1 MGRVKSF
8 PRAHTFRTA
17 NKDVDL
23 ANFDQENPRPRPTVH
38 NWKAG
43 TCAIKEIRPFQS
55 STELI
60 FPAAPFQ
67 RLVREITLSCY
78 QGHEYRWQRTA
89 IESLQEAAEATL
101 CALFECSVMAMAH
114 RKRVTVNADDMKLVL
129 GISAMTGSNYFG
141 PIDAPDRPAAAAPA
155 PPTTAAAAPP
165 PPPLCLP
172 PAPTG
177 SPPVK
182 WRPVLEEQEEEERE
196 EKEEGKEE
204 EEGEKEENDD
214 DDDELA

>member
-1 MGRVKSF
+1 MKKANWRK
-8 PRAHTFRTA
+8 A

-23 ANFDQENPRPRPTVH
+23 VNFDQENPRPPVH

-43 TCAIKEIRPFQS
+43 TCAIKKIHHFQS

-60 FPAAPFQ
+60 FPVAPFQ

-114 RKRVTVNADDMKLVL
+114 RKRVTVNTDDMKLVL
-129 GISAMTGSNYFG
+129 GISAKIGSNYFG
-141 PIDAPDRPAAAAPA
+141 PIDAPDRPAPAATTRRLRAGPA
-155 PPTTAAAAPP
+155 PPTTASLPP
-165 PPPLCLP
+165 PGSDRVSAHQMAGIR
-172 PAPTG
+172 APVRFT
-177 SPPVK
+177 K
-182 WRPVLEEQEEEERE
+182 PVLAEQEEEEDDDDND
-196 EKEEGKEE
+196 
-204 EEGEKEENDD
+204 NDD
-214 DDDELA
+214 DDDDEVAF